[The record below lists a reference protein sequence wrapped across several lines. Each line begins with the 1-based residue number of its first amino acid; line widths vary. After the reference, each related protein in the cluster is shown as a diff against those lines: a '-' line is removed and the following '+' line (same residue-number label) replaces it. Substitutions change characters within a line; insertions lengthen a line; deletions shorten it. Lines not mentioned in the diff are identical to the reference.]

1 MSFFEAFEAIA
12 SFPVL
17 FAQGGAGGDNGYG
30 MMIWIIPAVLI
41 MMWFLMIRPQQKEQE
56 RRRKLVDSFEKHMKV
71 YTVGGLIGTIHSID
85 REKNR
90 VVLKVDDNNNTKIEL
105 LLDAIAAP
113 VAEETKTEE
122 KK

>member
-1 MSFFEAFEAIA
+1 
-12 SFPVL
+12 
-17 FAQGGAGGDNGYG
+17 